1 MSRSTRSSQVCC
13 SRLQVLDITVQQ
25 QQPEQ
30 QQQQQQPQ
38 QQHKHKH
45 HHHQQQQQHHNQQ
58 QHRQQQ
64 EHADKPLYPGARVN
78 NMDAVYKLISIWNE
92 HSMTNAAFNDILG
105 FMTELALP
113 QDHTLPKSLYMMKK
127 VLDVAPAS
135 KYEWHS
141 CLLGCTGWPPTPQS
155 EWKAHRHDCCGK
167 CGGKRFNIVLGKE
180 VPVRR
185 FWYIRPQESIEELMM
200 DPDFV
205 TAIRT
210 AKAKVV
216 GNFWASPEWE
226 RVNEA
231 TGGAAAGP
239 GHGVIAGGGDFF
251 QPFKNRQWSTGG
263 IWWRYECLPD
273 GASAWAEWHSL
284 TVLIEGPTEPTV
296 MDAFLQPLTADIVR
310 LAPPQP
316 PGAPAAATGGCAAA
330 AAAAAAAED
339 DSIASDGAGAPAA
352 GGDGA
357 AGAAAGGGGVAADGA
372 GGHGVYVTPAER
384 DPNTSAILAGTAFLH
399 FAVLGAVYAD
409 SPARAKLM
417 YTVASWTAYLVCPF
431 CIMVG
436 TMVDDVVRYL
446 GYAHAVAITK
456 GYGAGKT
463 CSMTGGGDDRYV
475 DEFVNR
481 VRAHAAEQYRAAGVQ
496 PPDNSPFKGLSPF
509 LSEDLYW
516 VDANRLWIVPFCHAF
531 FLGVFKD
538 FLEAIF
544 AKGAAAQE
552 SKVPQVPNDGNT
564 SEQVLQPD
572 IVKESFGH
580 LRRFGL
586 FHMTHHSFDSED
598 HMLLAAMEAHEELL
612 AYCKAAEGDL
622 SGGKLCTFNLHLL
635 ACQLLMQ
642 VASRGLTAPLG
653 ELWIERLVGGK
664 KGRSK
669 GGTKSHPEVTMIIDE
684 MVTRALRRARLK
696 YAHLNLQTW
705 QEHVGRDAPLGVAR
719 SVLLAEGHL
728 MGAPK
733 PFGAEAW
740 GTVKDLVREKLRIN
754 LTQAEW
760 QRWSGRWDEVVVQQ
774 YQRAVLPGGTYATS
788 TLYPLSRSRD
798 GTWVM
803 VLYMEGAQVK
813 PYAARVKYYLRLSL
827 PAAAGE
833 QVLRLAMCD
842 FLPYRQP
849 LTGPDICDQVLFSTG
864 SLAEALKS
872 GERATAEQLR
882 KDASKGLLALL
893 PTAEAK
899 AAKQQGTD
907 LEGSKAAAKALMKR
921 KAAAAAAAA
930 AAAPESAAA
939 PAADAS
945 AGAAPAKKRKG
956 RKGGKGGKQPPK
968 KKKQSKESEEEAEA
982 GSSSSG
988 EEDEFEAASSGE
1000 DDDMVATEAAA
1011 TAAAA
1016 GGRRRRA
1023 GAGVNQKFAEYET

>member
-1 MSRSTRSSQVCC
+1 
-13 SRLQVLDITVQQ
+13 
-25 QQPEQ
+25 
-30 QQQQQQPQ
+30 
-38 QQHKHKH
+38 
-45 HHHQQQQQHHNQQ
+45 
-58 QHRQQQ
+58 
-64 EHADKPLYPGARVN
+64 
-78 NMDAVYKLISIWNE
+78 
-92 HSMTNAAFNDILG
+92 
-105 FMTELALP
+105 
-113 QDHTLPKSLYMMKK
+113 
-127 VLDVAPAS
+127 
-135 KYEWHS
+135 
-141 CLLGCTGWPPTPQS
+141 
-155 EWKAHRHDCCGK
+155 
-167 CGGKRFNIVLGKE
+167 
-180 VPVRR
+180 
-185 FWYIRPQESIEELMM
+185 
-200 DPDFV
+200 
-205 TAIRT
+205 
-210 AKAKVV
+210 
-216 GNFWASPEWE
+216 
-226 RVNEA
+226 
-231 TGGAAAGP
+231 
-239 GHGVIAGGGDFF
+239 
-251 QPFKNRQWSTGG
+251 
-263 IWWRYECLPD
+263 
-273 GASAWAEWHSL
+273 
-284 TVLIEGPTEPTV
+284 
-296 MDAFLQPLTADIVR
+296 
-310 LAPPQP
+310 
-316 PGAPAAATGGCAAA
+316 
-330 AAAAAAAED
+330 
-339 DSIASDGAGAPAA
+339 
-352 GGDGA
+352 
-357 AGAAAGGGGVAADGA
+357 
-372 GGHGVYVTPAER
+372 
-384 DPNTSAILAGTAFLH
+384 
-399 FAVLGAVYAD
+399 
-409 SPARAKLM
+409 M

-436 TMVDDVVRYL
+436 TKVDDVVRYL

-463 CSMTGGGDDRYV
+463 CSITAGGDDRYV

-481 VRAHAAEQYRAAGVQ
+481 VRAHVAEQYRVAGVQ

-552 SKVPQVPNDGNT
+552 SKVPQVPNESRRIIKGRVRGLGIGLHPNFNRPARDVLSSSKGSWQIEDFARALECFLPLLFRPHRSGNT
-564 SEQVLQPD
+564 SEEVLQPD
-572 IVKESFGH
+572 IVKKSFGH

-612 AYCKAAEGDL
+612 AYCKAAEGEL

-705 QEHVGRDAPLGVAR
+705 QEHVGRDAPLGVPR
-719 SVLLAEGHL
+719 SVLRAEGHL

-813 PYAARVKYYLRLSL
+813 PYAARVQYYLRLSL

-849 LTGPDICDQVLFSTG
+849 LTDPDICDQVLFSTVSRDSKG
-864 SLAEALKS
+864 GILQSSFTAGQNYPVLLQNIAAPLFVHAFEEGKSLAFVPFRFTT
-872 GERATAEQLR
+872 G
-882 KDASKGLLALL
+882 
-893 PTAEAK
+893 
-899 AAKQQGTD
+899 
-907 LEGSKAAAKALMKR
+907 
-921 KAAAAAAAA
+921 
-930 AAAPESAAA
+930 
-939 PAADAS
+939 
-945 AGAAPAKKRKG
+945 
-956 RKGGKGGKQPPK
+956 
-968 KKKQSKESEEEAEA
+968 
-982 GSSSSG
+982 
-988 EEDEFEAASSGE
+988 
-1000 DDDMVATEAAA
+1000 
-1011 TAAAA
+1011 
-1016 GGRRRRA
+1016 
-1023 GAGVNQKFAEYET
+1023 GAGRLR